1 MGKEPA
7 HPPLRLGNSMERR
20 IGEDMAELKHDV
32 AELKHDMHLLD
43 VKIDVPHRVTD
54 EKLDWG
60 FRQIME
66 HLQ

>member
-1 MGKEPA
+1 
-7 HPPLRLGNSMERR
+7 MERR
-20 IGEDMAELKHDV
+20 IGEDM

-43 VKIDVPHRVTD
+43 VKIDVQHRVTD
-54 EKLDWG
+54 EKFDWG

>member
-1 MGKEPA
+1 
-7 HPPLRLGNSMERR
+7 MERR

>member
-20 IGEDMAELKHDV
+20 IGEDMAELKHD
-32 AELKHDMHLLD
+32 MHLLD
-43 VKIDVPHRVTD
+43 VKIDVQHRVTD
-54 EKLDWG
+54 EKFDWG

>member
-20 IGEDMAELKHDV
+20 IGEDM